1 MRTTDEDGHTSITYT
16 DNQDREVLSVQSDG
30 STRLET
36 YKVYDSRGLLR
47 WVLSPEASVQLGSS
61 VDNGVLERL
70 AYYYAYDARKRMT
83 LKRLP
88 GCAPIYMV
96 YDSRDRLVLS
106 QDGEERADNPNRW
119 SYLQYDMQ
127 GRVVET
133 GELVLSQAQSHEEL
147 QRAASKV
154 ENYLPSGTRTALQY
168 TDYDSYP
175 SECSPFQ
182 ATAGYSESYNAYP
195 IGQVTSVKS
204 RRLATDEWETVTTY
218 YDDYARP
225 IQAITAKGQTKT
237 SRVYTEYDFLGNVVK
252 QQETQSDGTSLETV
266 NTYDSRSRLLSS
278 VTTKNKVETSVVK
291 YGYDAVG
298 RLVEKRY
305 GNTVEKLGYNIR
317 GWLIS
322 KESAAFKMRLRYEQP
337 EGGATACYNG
347 NISEWE
353 WAHGTKPAL
362 MYSFAYDG
370 FGRLASANQQQAS
383 GNGWAGLAANYVE
396 KGITYDRNGNIR
408 TLQRTAAGNPVDDLI
423 YGYRGNRLVSLSEQV
438 RTSQVGDVYLPGNTA
453 SGMYEYDSNGNLT
466 KDSRKG
472 LAYKYNRLNL
482 LEEVWKDGEM
492 KAQYNYLSDGTK
504 VSVRDGSGKIGYDY
518 VGSVVYKVVDGRREF
533 DRAVVGDVHFTNE
546 GVRYALT
553 DQLGSVRALIDE
565 DGNVV
570 RQNDYY
576 PFGAKVTREDYAN
589 SDDNRF
595 QFSGKES
602 QELLDL
608 NAYDFGARMYD
619 ASLGR
624 WNMVDPLGEKY
635 VNLSP
640 YNYCVNNPLVYVDP
654 NGQDYWSTNN
664 PSLIQIF
671 MDTLKEST
679 TNISGLGF
687 ASFAL
692 NSDWMHLSDSDFAA
706 NLYFNDKTNTF
717 YLSYGLVIN
726 GVPTVIGQSFPN
738 SGQLLTNRYNGKKFL
753 NILYFNS
760 ARANATS
767 GKINVI
773 SPEFDILF
781 WYRGLVNTAVSK
793 TVVKFGNNPN
803 QEYHAF
809 RHIDKLR
816 LGREEVRL
824 AIEQDIRSHISKIRP
839 NKPFNKVII
848 VKGKR
853 LQYTAYKLPDG
864 TINIGRI
871 HEIN

>member
-16 DNQDREVLSVQSDG
+16 DNQDREVLSVQTDG

-36 YKVYDSRGLLR
+36 YKVYDDRGLLR
-47 WVLSPEASVQLGSS
+47 WVLSPEASAQLDSTTDS
-61 VDNGVLERL
+61 DVLERL
-70 AYYYAYDARKRMT
+70 AYNYAYDARKRMT

-353 WAHGTKPAL
+353 WSHGTNPIL
-362 MYSFAYDG
+362 MYSFAYDS

-383 GNGWAGLAANYVE
+383 GNGWAELAANYVE

-438 RTSQVGDVYLPGNTA
+438 CTSQVGDVYLPGNTA

-472 LAYKYNRLNL
+472 LEYKYNRLNL

-492 KAQYNYLSDGTK
+492 KAQYNYLADGTK
-504 VSVRDGSGKIGYDY
+504 LGVRDGSGKTGYDY

-533 DRAVVGDVHFTNE
+533 DRAVVGDVHFTAK
-546 GVRYALT
+546 GARYALT

-565 DGNVV
+565 DGNVAQ
-570 RQNDYY
+570 QNDYY
-576 PFGAKVTREDYAN
+576 PFGAKVARDDYAD

-595 QFSGKES
+595 LFSGKES

-624 WNMVDPLGEKY
+624 WNMVDPLGEYTYNETCYNYSSNNPIVFVDIDGQLKDWYYNQDGDMVYDPFVTGPSDLLEGEKY
-635 VNLSP
+635 VGISLKKKG
-640 YNYCVNNPLVYVDP
+640 VYYRKD
-654 NGQDYWSTNN
+654 GSILYS
-664 PSLIQIF
+664 
-671 MDTLKEST
+671 KESQAYERIWNMANKFGVEIGGFLLDT
-679 TNISGLGF
+679 GEVLVLPDFRNERDDATPSKYGYEVHNGILTNMDKEKWNILSQIHTHQDVELDASPSIYDIYFSKSMGGFPIVVIGHDGIVRWARYDLNQQASGNGTLG
-687 ASFAL
+687 SMEDL
-692 NSDWMHLSDSDFAA
+692 M
-706 NLYFNDKTNTF
+706 
-717 YLSYGLVIN
+717 N
-726 GVPTVIGQSFPN
+726 GVF
-738 SGQLLTNRYNGKKFL
+738 QLF
-753 NILYFNS
+753 
-760 ARANATS
+760 
-767 GKINVI
+767 
-773 SPEFDILF
+773 
-781 WYRGLVNTAVSK
+781 GLLK
-793 TVVKFGNNPN
+793 
-803 QEYHAF
+803 
-809 RHIDKLR
+809 
-816 LGREEVRL
+816 
-824 AIEQDIRSHISKIRP
+824 
-839 NKPFNKVII
+839 
-848 VKGKR
+848 
-853 LQYTAYKLPDG
+853 
-864 TINIGRI
+864 
-871 HEIN
+871 